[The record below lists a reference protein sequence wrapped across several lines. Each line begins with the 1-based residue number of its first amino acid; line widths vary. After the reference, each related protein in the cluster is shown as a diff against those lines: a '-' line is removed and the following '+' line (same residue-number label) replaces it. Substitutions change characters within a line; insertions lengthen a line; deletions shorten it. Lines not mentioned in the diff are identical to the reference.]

1 MTALHLDL
9 QSRQRLQQA
18 MVKNVDFVASGVMR
32 VPRFIVVT
40 RCRSESPHDAFK
52 VMLIFATDMLVDKLE
67 ASRDPVIKMQS
78 GHDRSPCLFAV
89 FGQ

>member
-1 MTALHLDL
+1 
-9 QSRQRLQQA
+9 

-40 RCRSESPHDAFK
+40 RRRSESPHDAFK
-52 VMLIFATDMLVDKLE
+52 VMLIFETDMLVDKPE

-78 GHDRSPCLFAV
+78 GHDRSPCLSAV

>member
-1 MTALHLDL
+1 MTALHLDM
-9 QSRQRLQQA
+9 QSRQRLQQS
-18 MVKNVDFVASGVMR
+18 MVENVDFVASGVMR

-52 VMLIFATDMLVDKLE
+52 VMLIFETDMLVDKPQ
-67 ASRDPVIKMQS
+67 ASRNPVIKMQS
-78 GHDRSPCLFAV
+78 GHDRPPCSFAA